1 MKKKVSVLLTTIVM
15 VLLTIFSINSINA
28 KKVKYT
34 KNDAYQY
41 GKIWKKSYEHNK
53 SKYKKGKLDI
63 EIVKDNAEQAKQDI
77 DSDTDVEE
85 VVGKEISK
93 QCLYKAACDEG
104 FEISD
109 DEAKKIAKEQRASV
123 KDSDEYKQVKEFIR
137 GAEMTEDEY
146 WDAMIIQYKMSET
159 INNYLSYIESKELK
173 DYENFDAESY
183 QKKVLEI
190 DEKIRQK
197 AVKKYR
203 KSIVK

>member
-1 MKKKVSVLLTTIVM
+1 
-15 VLLTIFSINSINA
+15 
-28 KKVKYT
+28 
-34 KNDAYQY
+34 
-41 GKIWKKSYEHNK
+41 
-53 SKYKKGKLDI
+53 
-63 EIVKDNAEQAKQDI
+63 
-77 DSDTDVEE
+77 
-85 VVGKEISK
+85 
-93 QCLYKAACDEG
+93 
-104 FEISD
+104 
-109 DEAKKIAKEQRASV
+109 
-123 KDSDEYKQVKEFIR
+123 
-137 GAEMTEDEY
+137 MTEDEY